1 MLIRRIS
8 KLALISAATALTLV
22 LSVGVQNAEA
32 RDGARAHSAQRGAPA
47 KRTERPN
54 VPRGD
59 RTVHTERQRTENG
72 HSSHSVVTGSN
83 GQTATRDATV
93 INDRD
98 AGTRT
103 RDVTYTGPNGGTRT
117 VNDVATRTED
127 GHTRYTVFTDAQG
140 RTATREAVVVNDG
153 DGTRTRDVTYTG
165 RNGGVSTV
173 NDVTQ
178 RTEDGYTR
186 STTVTGPNGNVGARE
201 VTVNCDK
208 AAGKCT
214 KDVTVD
220 GGRDDGN

>member
-1 MLIRRIS
+1 MLSRRTS

-32 RDGARAHSAQRGAPA
+32 RDGARAHSAQRAAPA
-47 KRTERPN
+47 KRPARPN

-93 INDRD
+93 VNDRD

-103 RDVTYTGPNGGTRT
+103 RDVTYTGPNGG
-117 VNDVATRTED
+117 
-127 GHTRYTVFTDAQG
+127 
-140 RTATREAVVVNDG
+140 
-153 DGTRTRDVTYTG
+153 
-165 RNGGVSTV
+165 VS
-173 NDVTQ
+173 
-178 RTEDGYTR
+178 
-186 STTVTGPNGNVGARE
+186 TVTGPNGHVGARE